1 MVRAHQTI
9 RVELVA
15 VWVPAVAVA
24 EAVVASLVA
33 AVVVD
38 SLAVAEE
45 AEVSLVAVVAV
56 EVASLVAVAEVEE
69 EGKYIYHLT
78 I

>member
-33 AVVVD
+33 
-38 SLAVAEE
+38 
-45 AEVSLVAVVAV
+45 
-56 EVASLVAVAEVEE
+56 VAEVEE

-78 I
+78 IYHLPFTIYN